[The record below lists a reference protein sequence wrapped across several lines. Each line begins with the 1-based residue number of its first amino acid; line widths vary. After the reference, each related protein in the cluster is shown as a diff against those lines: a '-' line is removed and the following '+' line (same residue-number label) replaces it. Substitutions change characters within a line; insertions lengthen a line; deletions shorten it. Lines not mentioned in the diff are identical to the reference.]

1 MEEMKRRDDIGQHNQ
16 SRDVEGERPANL
28 GQASQYI
35 LDCGHYSSGR
45 GSLALSTQL
54 HAVWN
59 HPRGVPAVSANPF
72 PSSRTISMGILVFTG
87 ARSYIERNLFL

>member
-28 GQASQYI
+28 GQAS
-35 LDCGHYSSGR
+35 GHYSSGR